1 MQEDITELD
10 FVPVL
15 GGTRRTLVYW
25 DAHGTDVAA
34 AIFARVLPALP
45 AENKI
50 VIDDIWTT
58 RERYGLEAVYHAGP
72 MWSLFEELLP
82 LWDYLNER
90 SIDFQAG
97 DRWVS
102 FTARD

>member
-1 MQEDITELD
+1 
-10 FVPVL
+10 
-15 GGTRRTLVYW
+15 
-25 DAHGTDVAA
+25 
-34 AIFARVLPALP
+34 VLPALP

-50 VIDDIWTT
+50 LIDDIWTT
-58 RERYGLEAVYHAGP
+58 RKRYGLKAVYHAGP
-72 MWSLFEELLP
+72 LWSLFEELLP

-102 FTARD
+102 FTARDWVGAIVRYSRVRCHWDGILRAGQHSPRPET